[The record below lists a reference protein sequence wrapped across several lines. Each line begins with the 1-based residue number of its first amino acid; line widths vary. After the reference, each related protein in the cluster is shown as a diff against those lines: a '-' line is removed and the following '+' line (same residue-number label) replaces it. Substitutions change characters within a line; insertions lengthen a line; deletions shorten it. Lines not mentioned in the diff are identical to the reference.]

1 MTPLPGDELVAE
13 YLARAAGAA
22 AQRLPAHARSEF
34 LERLHTRL
42 VAVVGP
48 APRADAA
55 AVLNG
60 LAVLG
65 DPFALVGAELYR
77 SSEAMSRPV
86 VPTPPDALTAAVA
99 RAAASDLGS
108 ADRSPVAVSTA
119 EEGATV
125 PGRYRRVHRRGRNTL
140 GAVLPAKAMVW
151 LDRLVEE
158 DVPRLWHGL
167 VRVRWELGTV
177 AVFLFG
183 PSALGLL
190 ACLIGAGCV
199 ARSAFWEIK
208 DKVRAVFGIPAVW
221 LFLVVLRAWGQA
233 TLLARAPTA
242 AGRLSVAGHSVT
254 SSLAAGPGV
263 LGLLIAIYL
272 GVVVVREARW
282 S

>member
-34 LERLHTRL
+34 LDRLHARMM
-42 VAVVGP
+42 AVVGP

-55 AVLNG
+55 AVLSG
-60 LAVLG
+60 LAALG
-65 DPFALVGAELYR
+65 DPFALVGAELHG
-77 SSEAMSRPV
+77 SAEAVRPV

-108 ADRSPVAVSTA
+108 AARSPVAVFTV

-125 PGRYRRVHRRGRNTL
+125 PGRYGRVHGRGRGAL
-140 GAVLPAKAMVW
+140 GAVLPARAMVW
-151 LDRLVEE
+151 LDRLVEQ
-158 DVPRLWHGL
+158 DVPRIWHGL

-183 PSALGLL
+183 PGEFGLL
-190 ACLIGAGCV
+190 ACLVGAACV

-208 DKVRAVFGIPAVW
+208 DKVRAVFGIPVLW
-221 LFLVVLRAWGQA
+221 LFLVVVRAWGQA

-272 GVVVVREARW
+272 GVVVVRGARW